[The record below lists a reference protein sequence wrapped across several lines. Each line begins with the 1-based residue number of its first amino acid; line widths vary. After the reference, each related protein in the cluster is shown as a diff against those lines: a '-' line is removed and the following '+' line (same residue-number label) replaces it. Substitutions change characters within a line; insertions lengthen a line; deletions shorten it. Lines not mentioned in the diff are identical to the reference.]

1 MASSSTRLILQA
13 ELDQQRALLRDRLA
27 DLKNHPR
34 GDQILQRTSDRIDD
48 MIHDTTRSAESRLM
62 ALLANIALIMWMLE
76 RTEAQD
82 GATDEPAD

>member
-1 MASSSTRLILQA
+1 MARSSTRLILQA
-13 ELDQQRALLRDRLA
+13 ELDQQRALLRDQIA

-48 MIHDTTRSAESRLM
+48 MIHDTTRSAEARLS
-62 ALLANIALIMWMLE
+62 ALFANIGLIMWMIE

-82 GATDEPAD
+82 GSTGEPTD